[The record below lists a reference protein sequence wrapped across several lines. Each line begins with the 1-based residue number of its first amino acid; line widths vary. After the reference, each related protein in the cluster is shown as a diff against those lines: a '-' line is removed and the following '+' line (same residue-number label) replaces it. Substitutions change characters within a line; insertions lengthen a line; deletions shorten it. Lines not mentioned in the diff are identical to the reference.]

1 MANLAATLYITIR
14 TASGKW
20 TTVKPAMSDNG
31 RLKRLVAFVNG
42 KEERHPE
49 GQYKV
54 RWLENGKPRFDS
66 VGNDP
71 DAALIALN
79 RREKVLAAVAAG
91 VELKSADG
99 KERHRIADAAAQY
112 LAFVKENQSHKTW
125 LPAVCNPNSLM
136 LAAIWRI

>member
-1 MANLAATLYITIR
+1 
-14 TASGKW
+14 
-20 TTVKPAMSDNG
+20 MSDNG